1 MSRFDK
7 KTVTIDKE
15 LVNWVEA
22 MIRQKK
28 FANFSHAV
36 QKALYDLR
44 QNMQEKD

>member
-1 MSRFDK
+1 MPHFDK

-15 LVNWVEA
+15 LVKWTES

-36 QKALYDLR
+36 QRALYDMKT
-44 QNMQEKD
+44 NMEKL